1 MYSLE
6 PRAAAA
12 MFGHRHRAAVDLG
25 AIAISAE
32 ELRGLLRSGGDLERA
47 WMGGAYSLL
56 QKSASAPRHP
66 LTQLLLLTLRAW
78 HCIDCNHFTEDLC
91 EKTGLGAERPGYT
104 NRLAAVGRVLISMA
118 KSLQKWV

>member
-47 WMGGAYSLL
+47 WRGGTYSLL
-56 QKSASAPRHP
+56 QKSASAP
-66 LTQLLLLTLRAW
+66 
-78 HCIDCNHFTEDLC
+78 
-91 EKTGLGAERPGYT
+91 
-104 NRLAAVGRVLISMA
+104 AATH
-118 KSLQKWV
+118 